1 MRNLWSVLAAAAIAA
16 TLVAALPAHAAS
28 GSGAPPAK
36 APAAKPPV
44 PPAVGSRFPDFTLPG
59 VDGKPVS
66 LSDFK
71 GKAIM
76 LSFWSCYTDTCFTS
90 VRVMEELLK
99 EHSASGLVAPTVC
112 VEVPPAL
119 ANDRYAGLLEKC
131 GTGQIVLIDKEMAVA
146 KKLGITEFPTTY
158 LIDRDYAVWQAITG
172 VRPLMTEDFRVLVK
186 SLVSD

>member
-1 MRNLWSVLAAAAIAA
+1 MRILSSLVAAAALVIALA
-16 TLVAALPAHAAS
+16 DPAPVQAAA
-28 GSGAPPAK
+28 
-36 APAAKPPV
+36 AAKPPR
-44 PPAVGSRFPDFTLPG
+44 PPGVGSKFPDFTLPG
-59 VDGKPVS
+59 VDGTPVS
-66 LSDFK
+66 LNDFK

-99 EHSASGLVAPTVC
+99 EYSSRGLVAPTVC

-119 ANDRYAGLLEKC
+119 AKEGYAGLLEKC

-146 KKLGITEFPTTY
+146 KRLGIAEFPTTY
-158 LIDRDYAVWQAITG
+158 LIDRDHAVWQVITG
-172 VRPLMTEDFRVLVK
+172 IRPLMTEDFRVLVR